1 MLPCCARTTD
11 LVQRQVVVTWLL
23 AVNATP
29 AVDRERRQVP
39 LLSEY
44 VDRQTSRRWHPVWL
58 FDTFS
63 RPQFRFQATDVLMN
77 CP

>member
-1 MLPCCARTTD
+1 MGLRQAFLEIVHQLPD
-11 LVQRQVVVTWLL
+11 F
-23 AVNATP
+23 
-29 AVDRERRQVP
+29 RRQVP
-39 LLSEY
+39 LLREY